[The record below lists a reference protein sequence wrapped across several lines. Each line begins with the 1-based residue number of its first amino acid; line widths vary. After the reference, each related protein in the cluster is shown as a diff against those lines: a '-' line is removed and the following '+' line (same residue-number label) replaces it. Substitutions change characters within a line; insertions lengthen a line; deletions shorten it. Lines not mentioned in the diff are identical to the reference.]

1 MAVPRTTTLIA
12 AAVIALTL
20 ADIGVAIGRSTSSGS
35 SPSATSTPP
44 AIPASPLA
52 PGSPPPA
59 IPASPG
65 GAGPATPTTPPEPN
79 SLAGQLAKTF
89 QLALAQHTVH
99 SVAKNVS
106 KKGTATFDDY
116 DGVQTGEQHIAIN
129 GGHVDVRVIGP
140 TTYFTGDAKG
150 LAIYGFTPQAVQALH
165 GQWLSLVAG
174 QPGYRIITAGVTISS
189 TLQADAITGP
199 LTRRP
204 AKTLDGVKVYGIAG
218 TGSGPG
224 SPQGSHA
231 TMWISEQ
238 TGLPVAFDATNRTTT
253 ITETFSDWGKPI
265 HVTTPADVYG
275 QPGLAS

>member
-1 MAVPRTTTLIA
+1 MAVPRTTTLLA
-12 AAVIALTL
+12 AAAIALTL
-20 ADIGVAIGRSTSSGS
+20 ADIGVAIGRSASSGS
-35 SPSATSTPP
+35 PSSAASTPP
-44 AIPASPLA
+44 AIPVSPLA
-52 PGSPPPA
+52 PASP
-59 IPASPG
+59 PASP
-65 GAGPATPTTPPEPN
+65 APPRTTGPATPTATPAPN
-79 SLAGQLAKTF
+79 SFAGQLAKTF

-189 TLQADAITGP
+189 TLKADAITGP
-199 LTRRP
+199 LTRKP

-224 SPQGSHA
+224 SPRGSHA
-231 TMWISEQ
+231 TLWISEQ

-265 HVTTPADVYG
+265 HVATPADVYG